1 MRHCTVTMWVQGYI
15 CKGALRRHQNGP
27 LTHPPPPGVAE
38 NRAQE
43 VSLLDDRSELH
54 EMTHSSYKL
63 PSNVGQQKRP
73 ENSDYCGVQT
83 RTLLMLEERLE
94 MQIRKECA

>member
-1 MRHCTVTMWVQGYI
+1 MFTLYRVLCGTARLRCGFKATYARERY
-15 CKGALRRHQNGP
+15 GAIKMDH
-27 LTHPPPPGVAE
+27 
-38 NRAQE
+38 
-43 VSLLDDRSELH
+43 LLDDRSELH